1 MGGKRLFWQVFPP
14 LLLVAGVSV
23 GAVSWYA
30 ADYLRRF
37 TLEQK
42 GDDLE
47 AAARLT
53 EASLGAILQREP
65 ATLQETCRDLGR
77 KTALRLTLV
86 ASSGK
91 VLCDSVEDPAGM
103 ENHADR
109 PEVREAFSGRTGRAM
124 RFSSTLGQPALYV
137 AVPLVHAGAA
147 GGVVRL
153 SVPLAAIDEALRT
166 IRVHL
171 LGAALVII
179 LLGAAASYLISRRI
193 VRPIEDLREGADR
206 FAGGDFDAR
215 LPVPRVVE
223 IAALAASMN
232 EMARQLT
239 GRIATAQEQRN
250 TLESILEGMAEG
262 VVAVDAAKR
271 VLLLNRAAS
280 VMLGVDPVAAPQ
292 GRSIQELSRNMG
304 LQAFIVRALGSV
316 EPVVEEISAGER
328 GALLIRAR
336 GAPLRDGAGGQIGA
350 LVVLNDIT
358 QLHRLERVR
367 RDFVANVSHE
377 LKTPVTSIA
386 GFVETLLDGA
396 LDDRATAERFLE
408 IIRRQA
414 ERLNA
419 IVTDLLSLAR
429 LEQETGNERVPL
441 EELGLC
447 NLLSEAIDATRDR
460 AAKKDVLLEL
470 VCPEDRTFPAQAL
483 LLSQAV
489 VNLID
494 NAVTYSEPGSR
505 VIVRGCVS
513 VDAVSVAICDA
524 GIGIPPEH
532 LPRLFERFYRVDK
545 SRSRRLG
552 GTGLGL
558 AIVKHIAQV
567 HGGTVAVES
576 EPGKGSTFTMRI
588 PASPSSS

>member
-1 MGGKRLFWQVFPP
+1 MRVKRLFWQVFPP

-23 GAVSWYA
+23 AVASWYA

-42 GDDLE
+42 SADLE
-47 AAARLT
+47 AAARLAESALAT
-53 EASLGAILQREP
+53 VSRQESAALQ
-65 ATLQETCRDLGR
+65 ATCRELGL

-86 ASSGK
+86 LPSGK
-91 VLCDSVEDPAGM
+91 VLCDSVEDPVGM

-109 PEVREAFSGRTGRAM
+109 PEIREALSGRTGRAR
-124 RFSSTLGQPALYV
+124 RFSSTLGRQALYV
-137 AVPLVHAGAA
+137 AVPLRQAGAIS
-147 GGVVRL
+147 GVVRL
-153 SVPLAAIDEALRT
+153 SVPVAAVDEALQT
-166 IRVHL
+166 IRIRL
-171 LGAALVII
+171 LGAAVVII
-179 LLGAAASYLISRRI
+179 VLGAAASYLISRRI
-193 VRPIEDLREGADR
+193 VRPIEDLREGVDR
-206 FAGGDFDAR
+206 FARGDFGAR

-223 IAALAASMN
+223 IAALATSMN

-239 GRIATAQEQRN
+239 GRIAAALEQRN
-250 TLESILEGMAEG
+250 TLESILEGMVEG

-271 VLLLNRAAS
+271 VLLLNRTAAR
-280 VMLGVDPVAAPQ
+280 MLGADPAAAP
-292 GRSIQELSRNMG
+292 GRSIQELSRNLP
-304 LQAFIVRALGSV
+304 LQAFVVRSLGV
-316 EPVVEEISAGER
+316 GEPVEEEIAAGEKD
-328 GALLIRAR
+328 ALLVRAR
-336 GAPLRDGAGGQIGA
+336 GAPLHDGAGARIGA
-350 LVVLNDIT
+350 LIVLNDIT

-396 LDDRATAERFLE
+396 LDDRPTAERFLE

-429 LEQETGNERVPL
+429 LEQETGSERIAF
-441 EELGLC
+441 EESRLC
-447 NLLSEAIDATRDR
+447 TLLSEAIEATRDR
-460 AAKKDVLLEL
+460 AARKEILLDLE
-470 VCPEDRTFPAQAL
+470 CPADRSFPAQAL

-505 VIVRGCVS
+505 VLVRGLVAA
-513 VDAVSVAICDA
+513 DAISIQVLDR
-524 GIGIPPEH
+524 GIGIPREH

-567 HGGTVAVES
+567 HGGSVAVES
-576 EPGKGSTFTMRI
+576 EPGKGSTFTI
-588 PASPSSS
+588 TIPVPAST

>member
-1 MGGKRLFWQVFPP
+1 MRVKRLFWQVFPP

-23 GAVSWYA
+23 AAASWYA

-42 GDDLE
+42 SADLE
-47 AAARLT
+47 AAARLAESALAT
-53 EASLGAILQREP
+53 VSQQEAAALQTTCHELGL
-65 ATLQETCRDLGR
+65 

-86 ASSGK
+86 LPSGK
-91 VLCDSVEDPAGM
+91 VLCDSVEDPVGM

-109 PEVREAFSGRTGRAM
+109 PEIREALSGRTGRAI
-124 RFSSTLGQPALYV
+124 RFSSTLGQQALYV
-137 AVPLVHAGAA
+137 AVPLRQAGAA
-147 GGVVRL
+147 AGVVRL
-153 SVPLAAIDEALRT
+153 SVPVAAVDEAFQT
-166 IRVHL
+166 IRIHL
-171 LGAALVII
+171 LGAAVVII

-193 VRPIEDLREGADR
+193 VRPIEDLREGVDR
-206 FAGGDFDAR
+206 FARGDFGAR

-223 IAALAASMN
+223 IAALATSMN

-239 GRIATAQEQRN
+239 GRIAAALEQRN
-250 TLESILEGMAEG
+250 TLEAILEGMVEG

-271 VLLLNRAAS
+271 VLLLNRTAAG
-280 VMLGVDPVAAPQ
+280 MLGANPAAAQ
-292 GRSIQELSRNMG
+292 GRSIQELSRNIP
-304 LQAFIVRALGSV
+304 LQAFVVRSLGAA
-316 EPVVEEISAGER
+316 EPVEEEIAAGEKD
-328 GALLIRAR
+328 ALLVRAR
-336 GAPLRDGAGGQIGA
+336 GAPLHDGAGERIGA
-350 LVVLNDIT
+350 LIVLNDIT

-396 LDDRATAERFLE
+396 LDDRVTAERFLE

-429 LEQETGNERVPL
+429 LEQETGSSSIAF
-441 EELGLC
+441 EESRLC
-447 NLLSEAIDATRDR
+447 SLLSEAIEATRDR
-460 AAKKDVLLEL
+460 AGKKEIILEL
-470 VCPEDRTFPAQAL
+470 ECPADRSFPSQAL

-494 NAVTYSEPGSR
+494 NAVTYSEPGST
-505 VIVRGCVS
+505 VLVRGTVAA
-513 VDAVSVAICDA
+513 DAISIQVLDR
-524 GIGIPPEH
+524 GIGIPREH

-545 SRSRRLG
+545 SRSRQLG

-576 EPGKGSTFTMRI
+576 EPGKGSTFTI
-588 PASPSSS
+588 TLPLPPSV

>member
-1 MGGKRLFWQVFPP
+1 MRARRLFWQVFPP
-14 LLLVAGVSV
+14 LVLIAGVSV
-23 GAVSWYA
+23 AAASWYA

-37 TLEQK
+37 TMEQK
-42 GDDLE
+42 GADLV
-47 AAARLT
+47 AAARMAESVL
-53 EASLGAILQREP
+53 ADAAGRGPDGLQ
-65 ATLQETCRDLGR
+65 QTCRDLGR

-86 ASSGK
+86 LPTGTVA
-91 VLCDSVEDPAGM
+91 CDSAEDPAGM

-109 PEVREAFSGRTGRAM
+109 PEVREALAGRTGRAT
-124 RFSSTLGQPALYV
+124 RFSFTLGQPALYV
-137 AVPLVHAGAA
+137 AVPLSRDGAVA
-147 GGVVRL
+147 GVVRL
-153 SVPLAAIDEALRT
+153 SVPLSSVDEALRT

-171 LGAALVII
+171 LGAAVVII
-179 LLGAAASYLISRRI
+179 VLGAAASYLISRRI
-193 VRPIEDLREGADR
+193 VRPIEELREGADR
-206 FAGGDFDAR
+206 FAQGDLAGR

-223 IAALAASMN
+223 IAALAVSMN
-232 EMARQLT
+232 EMARQLA
-239 GRIATAQEQRN
+239 GRIATIQEQRN
-250 TLESILEGMAEG
+250 TLESTLEGMAEG
-262 VVAVDAAKR
+262 VVAVDVAKR
-271 VLLLNRAAS
+271 VLLLNRAAAG
-280 VMLGVDPVAAPQ
+280 MLGVEPAGIQ
-292 GRSIQELSRNMG
+292 GRNIQELSRN
-304 LQAFIVRALGSV
+304 LQFQAFVVRSLGAA
-316 EPVVEEISAGER
+316 EPVAEEIAAGEKD
-328 GALLIRAR
+328 ALLIRAR
-336 GAPLRDGAGGQIGA
+336 GASLHDGAGGKIGA
-350 LVVLNDIT
+350 LIVLNDIT

-429 LEQETGNERVPL
+429 LEQETGNDRPAL
-441 EELGLC
+441 EQAQLC
-447 NLLSEAIDATRDR
+447 SLLSEAIEATRDR
-460 AAKKDVLLEL
+460 AAKREIRIEQE
-470 VCPEDRTFPAQAL
+470 CPEDRSFPAQAL

-505 VIVRGCVS
+505 VLVRGTVTG
-513 VDAVSVAICDA
+513 VALSIQVADQ
-524 GIGIPPEH
+524 GIGIPREH

-545 SRSRRLG
+545 SRSRRQG

-558 AIVKHIAQV
+558 AIVKHVAQV

-576 EPGKGSTFTMRI
+576 EPGKGSTFTITI
-588 PASPSSS
+588 PLPANS

>member
-1 MGGKRLFWQVFPP
+1 MRARRLFWQVFPL

-23 GAVSWYA
+23 AAASWYA

-42 GDDLE
+42 GADLV
-47 AAARLT
+47 AAARLAESALAT
-53 EASLGAILQREP
+53 AVQREP
-65 ATLQETCRDLGR
+65 PALQETCRELGR

-86 ASSGK
+86 LPSGK
-91 VLCDSVEDPAGM
+91 VLCDSAEDPAAM

-109 PEVREAFSGRTGRAM
+109 PEVRDALSGRTGRAQ
-124 RFSSTLGQPALYV
+124 RFSFTLGQPALYV
-137 AVPLVHAGAA
+137 AVPLRQAGAIA
-147 GGVVRL
+147 GAVRL
-153 SVPLAAIDEALRT
+153 SVPVAAVDEAFHT

-171 LGAALVII
+171 LGAAVVII
-179 LLGAAASYLISRRI
+179 LLGAAASYLVSRRI
-193 VRPIEDLREGADR
+193 VRPIEELREGADR
-206 FAGGDFDAR
+206 FARGDFDAR
-215 LPVPRVVE
+215 LAVPRVVE
-223 IAALAASMN
+223 IAALATSMN
-232 EMARQLT
+232 EMARQLS
-239 GRIATAQEQRN
+239 GRIATIQEQRN

-271 VLLLNRAAS
+271 VLLLNRTAAG
-280 VMLGVDPVAAPQ
+280 MLGVGPNAAQ
-292 GRSIQELSRNMG
+292 GRSIQELSRNLP
-304 LQAFIVRALGSV
+304 LQAFVVRALGAA
-316 EPVVEEISAGER
+316 EPVEEESAAGEK

-336 GAPLRDGAGGQIGA
+336 GAPLHDGAGGKIGA
-350 LVVLNDIT
+350 VIVLNDIT
-358 QLHRLERVR
+358 QLHHLERVR

-408 IIRRQA
+408 IIHRQA

-429 LEQETGNERVPL
+429 LEQETGSERIAF
-441 EELGLC
+441 EESGLC
-447 NLLSEAIDATRDR
+447 GLLSDAIEATRDR
-460 AAKKDVLLEL
+460 AAKKEIILEL
-470 VCPEDRTFPAQAL
+470 ECPEDRSFPAQAL

-505 VIVRGCVS
+505 VLVRG
-513 VDAVSVAICDA
+513 AVSAETMSIQVVDR
-524 GIGIPPEH
+524 GIGIPREH

-567 HGGTVAVES
+567 HGGRVTVES
-576 EPGKGSTFTMRI
+576 TPGAGSRFTIFLPRH
-588 PASPSSS
+588 PHDV

>member
-1 MGGKRLFWQVFPP
+1 MRAKRLFWQIFPP

-23 GAVSWYA
+23 AAASWYA

-47 AAARLT
+47 AAARLAESALAT
-53 EASLGAILQREP
+53 VSQRDPAALQ
-65 ATLQETCRDLGR
+65 ATCRDLGR

-86 ASSGK
+86 HPSGK
-91 VLCDSVEDPAGM
+91 VLCDSAEDPAGM

-109 PEVREAFSGRTGRAM
+109 PEVQEALSGRTGRAM
-124 RFSSTLGQPALYV
+124 RFSFTLGQPALYV
-137 AVPLVHAGAA
+137 AVPLRQAGAIA
-147 GGVVRL
+147 GVVRL
-153 SVPLAAIDEALRT
+153 SVPVSAVDEAFQT

-171 LGAALVII
+171 LGAAVVII

-206 FAGGDFDAR
+206 FARGDFDAR
-215 LPVPRVVE
+215 LPAPRVVE
-223 IAALAASMN
+223 IDALAASMN
-232 EMARQLT
+232 EMARQLS
-239 GRIATAQEQRN
+239 GRIATIQEQRN

-271 VLLLNRAAS
+271 VLLLNRTAGG
-280 VMLGVDPVAAPQ
+280 MLGVDPAGAQ
-292 GRSIQELSRNMG
+292 GRGIQELSRNMPF
-304 LQAFIVRALGSV
+304 QAFVVRSLGAA
-316 EPVVEEISAGER
+316 EPVEEEIAAGEK
-328 GALLIRAR
+328 GALLIRAS
-336 GAPLRDGAGGQIGA
+336 GVPLHDGAGGRIGA
-350 LVVLNDIT
+350 LIVLNDVT

-429 LEQETGNERVPL
+429 LEQESRERAHRLRGVGSPRPAVGGDRGDPGPRREERGRHRTGVP
-441 EELGLC
+441 
-447 NLLSEAIDATRDR
+447 
-460 AAKKDVLLEL
+460 
-470 VCPEDRTFPAQAL
+470 
-483 LLSQAV
+483 
-489 VNLID
+489 
-494 NAVTYSEPGSR
+494 
-505 VIVRGCVS
+505 
-513 VDAVSVAICDA
+513 
-524 GIGIPPEH
+524 
-532 LPRLFERFYRVDK
+532 
-545 SRSRRLG
+545 
-552 GTGLGL
+552 
-558 AIVKHIAQV
+558 
-567 HGGTVAVES
+567 
-576 EPGKGSTFTMRI
+576 
-588 PASPSSS
+588 

>member
-1 MGGKRLFWQVFPP
+1 MRVKRLFWQVFPP

-23 GAVSWYA
+23 AAASWYA

-42 GDDLE
+42 GADLE
-47 AAARLT
+47 AAARLAEST
-53 EASLGAILQREP
+53 LASASQREP
-65 ATLQETCRDLGR
+65 VTLQATCRELGI
-77 KTALRLTLV
+77 KTALRLTLILP
-86 ASSGK
+86 SGK
-91 VLCDSVEDPAGM
+91 VLCDSAEEPDGM

-109 PEVREAFSGRTGRAM
+109 PEVRDALSGKTGRAT

-137 AVPLVHAGAA
+137 AVPLRQAGAIA
-147 GGVVRL
+147 GVVRL
-153 SVPLAAIDEALRT
+153 SVPVAAVDEAFQT

-171 LGAALVII
+171 LGAAVVII
-179 LLGAAASYLISRRI
+179 LLGAAASYLISRRV

-206 FAGGDFDAR
+206 FARGDFGAR

-232 EMARQLT
+232 EMARQLS
-239 GRIATAQEQRN
+239 GRIATIQEQRN
-250 TLESILEGMAEG
+250 TLESILAGMAEG

-271 VLLLNRAAS
+271 VLLLNRAAAG
-280 VMLGVDPVAAPQ
+280 MLGVDPATAQ
-292 GRSIQELSRNMG
+292 GRNIQELSRNLP
-304 LQAFIVRALGSV
+304 LQAFVVRSLGAA
-316 EPVVEEISAGER
+316 EPVAEEIAAGEK

-336 GAPLRDGAGGQIGA
+336 GAPLHDGAGSKIGA

-408 IIRRQA
+408 IIRKQA

-429 LEQETGNERVPL
+429 LEQETESKRVEF
-441 EELGLC
+441 EESRLC
-447 NLLSEAIDATRDR
+447 NLLSEAIEATRDR
-460 AAKKDVLLEL
+460 AAKKNILLEL
-470 VCPEDRTFPAQAL
+470 ECPEDRSFPAQAL

-494 NAVTYSEPGSR
+494 NAVTYSEPGAR
-505 VIVRGCVS
+505 VVVRGT
-513 VDAVSVAICDA
+513 VSVAAITIQVLDR
-524 GIGIPPEH
+524 GIGIPREH
-532 LPRLFERFYRVDK
+532 LARLFERFYRVDK
-545 SRSRRLG
+545 SRSRRQG

-567 HGGTVAVES
+567 HGGTVSVES
-576 EPGKGSTFTMRI
+576 EPGKGSTFTITI
-588 PASPSSS
+588 PLST

>member
-1 MGGKRLFWQVFPP
+1 MRTKRLFWQVFPP

-23 GAVSWYA
+23 AAASWYA

-42 GDDLE
+42 GADLE
-47 AAARLT
+47 AAARLAESALAT
-53 EASLGAILQREP
+53 AAQREP
-65 ATLQETCRDLGR
+65 AALQVTCRDLGR
-77 KTALRLTLV
+77 KTGLRLTLV
-86 ASSGK
+86 LPSGK
-91 VLCDSVEDPAGM
+91 VLCDSAEDPAGM

-109 PEVREAFSGRTGRAM
+109 PEVREALSGRTGRAM
-124 RFSSTLGQPALYV
+124 RFSFTLGKPALYV
-137 AVPLVHAGAA
+137 AVPLRQAGAIA
-147 GGVVRL
+147 GVVRL
-153 SVPLAAIDEALRT
+153 SVPVSSVDEALRT
-166 IRVHL
+166 IRAHL
-171 LGAALVII
+171 LGAAVVII
-179 LLGAAASYLISRRI
+179 LFGAAASYLISRRI

-206 FAGGDFDAR
+206 FAQGDFGAR

-232 EMARQLT
+232 EMARQLSS
-239 GRIATAQEQRN
+239 RIATIQEQRN
-250 TLESILEGMAEG
+250 TLEAVLEGMAEG

-271 VLLLNRAAS
+271 ILLLNRAAAD
-280 VMLGVDPVAAPQ
+280 VLGIDPTAAPGSNVQ
-292 GRSIQELSRNMG
+292 GLPHNLA
-304 LQAFIVRALGSV
+304 LQAFILRSLGAA
-316 EPVVEEISAGER
+316 EPVEEEIAAGER

-336 GAPLRDGAGGQIGA
+336 GAPLHDGAGRKIGA
-350 LVVLNDIT
+350 LIVLNDIT

-429 LEQETGNERVPL
+429 LEQETGSDRSDL
-441 EELGLC
+441 EESRLC

-460 AAKKDVLLEL
+460 AAKKAVLLEL
-470 VCPEDRTFPAQAL
+470 ECPHDRVFPAQAL

-505 VIVRGCVS
+505 VLVRG
-513 VDAVSVAICDA
+513 AVSAEALSIQVVDQ
-524 GIGIPPEH
+524 GIGIPREH

-558 AIVKHIAQV
+558 AIVKHVAQV
-567 HGGTVAVES
+567 HGGTVSVES
-576 EPGKGSTFTMRI
+576 EPGKGSTFTITI
-588 PASPSSS
+588 PLPTSG

>member
-1 MGGKRLFWQVFPP
+1 MRAQRLFWQVFPP

-23 GAVSWYA
+23 AAASWYA
-30 ADYLRRF
+30 ADYLRHF
-37 TLEQK
+37 TIEQK
-42 GDDLE
+42 SADLV
-47 AAARLT
+47 AAARLA
-53 EASLGAILQREP
+53 ESALAAVAQREP
-65 ATLQETCRDLGR
+65 AALQETCREQGR
-77 KTALRLTLV
+77 KTGLRLTLV
-86 ASSGK
+86 LPSGK
-91 VLCDSVEDPAGM
+91 VLCDSAEDPAGM

-109 PEVREAFSGRTGRAM
+109 PEVRDALSGRTGRAQ
-124 RFSSTLGQPALYV
+124 RFSFTLGQPALYV
-137 AVPLVHAGAA
+137 AVPMLRDGAVA
-147 GGVVRL
+147 GVVRL
-153 SVPLAAIDEALRT
+153 SVPLSSVDEALRT

-171 LGAALVII
+171 LGAAIVII

-193 VRPIEDLREGADR
+193 VQPIEELREGADR
-206 FAGGDFDAR
+206 FAHGDFAGR

-223 IAALAASMN
+223 IAALATSMN
-232 EMARQLT
+232 EMARQLA
-239 GRIATAQEQRN
+239 GRIATIQEQRN
-250 TLESILEGMAEG
+250 TLESMLEGMAEG
-262 VVAVDAAKR
+262 VVAVDVEKR
-271 VLLLNRAAS
+271 VLLLNSAAAE
-280 VMLGVDPVAAPQ
+280 MLGVDPAGVQ
-292 GRSIQELSRNMG
+292 GRSIQELSRNMQF
-304 LQAFIVRALGSV
+304 QAFVARSLGAS
-316 EPVVEEISAGER
+316 EPVGEEIAAGEK

-336 GAPLRDGAGGQIGA
+336 GASLHDGAGGKIGA
-350 LVVLNDIT
+350 LIVLNDIT

-396 LDDRATAERFLE
+396 LDDRATTERFLE

-429 LEQETGNERVPL
+429 LEQETGSGRPAL
-441 EELGLC
+441 EDAHLC
-447 NLLSEAIDATRDR
+447 SLLSEAIEATRDR
-460 AAKKDVLLEL
+460 AAKKEIRIEQE
-470 VCPEDRTFPAQAL
+470 CPEDRSFPAQSL

-505 VIVRGCVS
+505 VLVRGTVS
-513 VDAVSVAICDA
+513 AEVLSIQVADQ
-524 GIGIPPEH
+524 GIGIPREH

-558 AIVKHIAQV
+558 AIVKHVAQV
-567 HGGTVAVES
+567 HGGTVSVES
-576 EPGKGSTFTMRI
+576 EPGKGSTFTITI
-588 PASPSSS
+588 PLPARS

>member
-1 MGGKRLFWQVFPP
+1 MRVKRLFWQVFPM

-23 GAVSWYA
+23 SAASWYA
-30 ADYLRRF
+30 ADHLRRF

-47 AAARLT
+47 AAARLAESALAT
-53 EASLGAILQREP
+53 VSQSEPTALQ
-65 ATLQETCRDLGR
+65 ANCRDLGR
-77 KTALRLTLV
+77 KTGLRLTLV
-86 ASSGK
+86 LPSGT
-91 VLCDSVEDPAGM
+91 VLCDSAENPVGM

-109 PEVREAFSGRTGRAM
+109 PEIREALSGKTGRAM
-124 RFSSTLGQPALYV
+124 RFSSTLGQQALYV
-137 AVPLVHAGAA
+137 AVPLQQAGAIA
-147 GGVVRL
+147 GVVRL
-153 SVPLAAIDEALRT
+153 SVPVSAVDEAFKT
-166 IRVHL
+166 IRIHL
-171 LGAALVII
+171 LGAAVVTI
-179 LLGAAASYLISRRI
+179 LLGAGASYLISRRI
-193 VRPIEDLREGADR
+193 VGPIEDLREGADR
-206 FAGGDFDAR
+206 FARGDFGAR
-215 LPVPRVVE
+215 LPVPAIVE

-232 EMARQLT
+232 EMARQLSS
-239 GRIATAQEQRN
+239 RIATIQEQRN
-250 TLESILEGMAEG
+250 TLESVLEGMAEG
-262 VVAVDAAKR
+262 VVAVDTDKR
-271 VLLLNRAAS
+271 VLLLNRAAAG
-280 VMLGVDPVAAPQ
+280 MLGVDRAGAQ
-292 GRSIQELSRNMG
+292 GRGILELLRNVS
-304 LQAFIVRALGSV
+304 LQAFVVRTLGAV
-316 EPVVEEISAGER
+316 EPIGEEITAGEK

-336 GAPLRDGAGGQIGA
+336 GVRLDDGAGGRIGA
-350 LVVLNDIT
+350 LIVLNDIT

-396 LDDRATAERFLE
+396 LDDRATSERFLE

-429 LEQETGNERVPL
+429 LEQETGSERSVF
-441 EELGLC
+441 EDSCLC
-447 NLLSEAIDATRDR
+447 SLLTEAIEATRDR
-460 AAKKDVLLEL
+460 AGKKGIFLEL
-470 VCPEDRTFPAQAL
+470 ECPDDRAFPAQTL

-505 VIVRGCVS
+505 VQVRG
-513 VDAVSVAICDA
+513 AVSAEAVSIQVRDR
-524 GIGIPPEH
+524 GIGIPREH

-567 HGGTVAVES
+567 HGGTVSVES
-576 EPGKGSTFTMRI
+576 EPGKGSTFTITI
-588 PASPSSS
+588 PVPTSVV